1 MNTWAAIG
9 SGAVGATVLTAVHET
24 ARQRWDDAPRM
35 DVLGRRAIA
44 RSLEYVGVEP
54 PRGERLQQTALAGD
68 VVSNSLYYSLVAAGS
83 PEGAVT
89 RGALL
94 GLAAGVGA
102 VLLPGPLGLGEKPS
116 NRTRQTQVAT
126 VAWYL
131 LGGLAAGVTYR
142 LLGGRR
148 YQGK

>member
-1 MNTWAAIG
+1 MNPWAAIG

-24 ARQRWDDAPRM
+24 ARRRWDDAPRM
-35 DVLGRRAIA
+35 DVLGRRAIE
-44 RSLEYVGVEP
+44 RSLIAVGIDP

-68 VVSNSLYYSLVAAGS
+68 VISNSLYYSFVAAGC

-102 VLLPGPLGLGEKPS
+102 VLLPGPLGLGEEPS
-116 NRTRQTQVAT
+116 NRTRQTQLAT

-131 LGGLAAGVTYR
+131 LGGLAAGATYR

-148 YQGK
+148 